1 MTIAF
6 RAWLPTPVVEHCVG
20 LLPSY
25 LNLLLSPGIP
35 RGIWPGEDVHTGRK
49 LSPVRLSGAEE
60 AEASQILLL
69 WERQAIPN
77 LSSAEGQ
84 ACSTP
89 LDSQFLAALLEK
101 RLSDATS

>member
-6 RAWLPTPVVEHCVG
+6 WAWLPTPVVEHCVG
-20 LLPSY
+20 LLPSD
-25 LNLLLSPGIP
+25 LNLLQSPGSP
-35 RGIWPGEDVHTGRK
+35 RPGEDVHAGRK

-60 AEASQILLL
+60 AEASQTLLL

-89 LDSQFLAALLEK
+89 LASQFLAALLEK